1 MLNSGSRRRVL
12 HTILAALLLLPA
24 SLISAGASSAEP
36 AGAKALFQFS
46 DPRIT
51 EASGIAR
58 GIRSPGVF
66 YVQNDSGDEARFF
79 AVDAVTGRTLA
90 VYTVPGATNIDWEDL
105 SVATDSRGVPSI
117 WIADIGDNNSN
128 RAEVRVYRIDEPL
141 VDMAGSDVAATTSGP
156 QIWRLAYPDGAHD
169 AEGLAVTPGGS
180 MYIFDK
186 VFLGPT
192 EVYALPLKSNSGQ
205 VQPVT
210 KIGSFATVDT
220 GTPGGP
226 NPLGRLTVTG
236 ASLSRDGTVLAVRT
250 YTDAYLW
257 RVGPDGIGA
266 ALKRDAVRSALP
278 EQPQGEGIT
287 VDGADLVV
295 DSEMTGSTVWSLPV
309 PELPALPS
317 SSLTASPAVS
327 KIETD
332 KRISV
337 PAWAVALIGA
347 AVVGLAFGVAIIARK
362 RARPHL

>member
-1 MLNSGSRRRVL
+1 LLSKGRRRRVL
-12 HTILAALLLLPA
+12 ELILAALLLLP
-24 SLISAGASSAEP
+24 LLLAGAAASSAEP
-36 AGAKALFQFS
+36 VGAKALFQFS
-46 DPRIT
+46 DARIT

-79 AVDAVTGRTLA
+79 AVDATTGRTLA

-117 WIADIGDNNSN
+117 WIADIGDNDRN
-128 RAEVRVYRIDEPL
+128 RAEVRVYRVDEPS
-141 VDMAGSDVAATTSGP
+141 VNMTGSDVAATTSGP

-169 AEGLAVTPGGS
+169 AEGLAVAPGGA
-180 MYIFDK
+180 MYLFDK

-192 EVYALPLKSNSGQ
+192 EVYAGPLKSNSGQ
-205 VQPVT
+205 VQPLT
-210 KIGSFATVDT
+210 KVGSFSTIDT

-226 NPLGRLTVTG
+226 NPIGRLTVTG

-257 RVGPDGIGA
+257 RVGPDGIAA
-266 ALKRDAVRSALP
+266 ALKRDAVRTALP

-295 DSEMTGSTVWSLPV
+295 DSETAGSTVWSLP
-309 PELPALPS
+309 LPVLPNRPS
-317 SSLTASPAVS
+317 SSATASPAAS
-327 KIETD
+327 KATVD
-332 KRISV
+332 KSISV

-347 AVVGLAFGVAIIARK
+347 AAVVLAFGVAIVARN
-362 RARPHL
+362 RARPGR